1 MDKNASFAE
10 ANARRIRIIKANGNS
25 GCKSTAFVSFPIK
38 SSNGERCSSRSLHSN
53 CDKNVVS
60 KEIAVL
66 GGEVLERNGK
76 ETPRPEGARR
86 CYLSGPEV
94 FLVLSA
100 SGSFLRA
107 SFSARCGFQFRS
119 SGRRCEPKFHRIIRR
134 DSGSSG
140 NNPQSVLV
148 E

>member
-1 MDKNASFAE
+1 MDKNTSFAE

-38 SSNGERCSSRSLHSN
+38 SSNGARRDRYIVIAAKTLSRKKSPCLAARSLREME
-53 CDKNVVS
+53 K
-60 KEIAVL
+60 K
-66 GGEVLERNGK
+66 
-76 ETPRPEGARR
+76 
-86 CYLSGPEV
+86 
-94 FLVLSA
+94 FLVRRGSSLLLVWT
-100 SGSFLRA
+100 GSFPRTLSERIFFASAQVSLRDAA
-107 SFSARCGFQFRS
+107 SNFD
-119 SGRRCEPKFHRIIRR
+119 RRDDDVSRKFHRIIRR